1 MRGRSSAIDTPLG
14 VVGHWTG
21 PRSAGVA
28 QLDAQRTGV
37 TGWMVSGRVSLTG
50 WPVDGCR
57 WCGQAGLQMQARR
70 QYDVACGC
78 LCQPGSSHTR
88 GRAWCG
94 SGSLQP
100 SSRQVVG
107 PVLWS
112 GPQRCHW
119 TKWPGEL
126 PDANASPARQGAR
139 SYTSPAA
146 RVCWWELGVG
156 EAVALGGRPAH
167 GVTSCPK
174 TVCLLRYSAINT
186 LPVPGR
192 VSERTTT

>member
-1 MRGRSSAIDTPLG
+1 MLYMRGRSSAIDTPLS

-21 PRSAGVA
+21 PRPAGVA

-78 LCQPGSSHTR
+78 LCQPGSSHAR

-119 TKWPGEL
+119 IKRSSEL
-126 PDANASPARQGAR
+126 PGAS
-139 SYTSPAA
+139 AA
-146 RVCWWELGVG
+146 KR
-156 EAVALGGRPAH
+156 AVAHQPHSTCVLVGAQCGGRRSPWGPAYPRLSQI
-167 GVTSCPK
+167 VQKLC
-174 TVCLLRYSAINT
+174 AF
-186 LPVPGR
+186 
-192 VSERTTT
+192 